1 MTIQA
6 QPLFSSLAGVQVLA
20 PVSKTPEYEPSTTTQ
35 ADILTKSALSFV
47 VLLHRSFN
55 STRKQLLE
63 NRQLVQEQLDQGIP
77 LLFLQDETMTKVR
90 NDPTWQGAFP
100 APGLTDRRTEIT
112 GPPERKMIVNALNT
126 PVKTYMSDFEDS
138 SAPTWANVITGQV
151 NLYDAVR
158 HQIDF
163 VSKDNGKAY
172 RVNQSQQ
179 FLTPTLLVRPRG
191 WHMVDKHI
199 LVDGEPVSASIL
211 DFGLYFFHNAHELIN
226 QGRGP
231 YFYLPKMEH
240 HLEAKLWN
248 DVFNVAQDSLA
259 VSRGTIRATVL
270 IETLPA
276 AYQMEEIIFQLRN
289 HSAGLNCGRWDYIF
303 STIKRLRNDPSKILP
318 DRDQVT
324 MTVPFMKAYCERLI
338 NICHRRQVH
347 AMGGMAAQIPIKNDP
362 EANKVA
368 ISKVKNDKL
377 REATMNYDGT
387 WVAHP
392 ALAPIANDV
401 FNEHMPTPNQIHIV
415 PDEDVSEADLSNT
428 AIAGGKIT
436 TEGIR
441 KNLFIALSY
450 IESWLRGVGCVPINN
465 LMEDAATAE
474 VSRLQLYSWVL
485 HLVKMEDSNKTV
497 TPDLMSLILEEEV
510 EKLTEQFGSKGR
522 KFKEAA
528 RYLEPEITGKSVS
541 EFLTTLIYD
550 SVVTVGKPIDLEAL
564 KD

>member
-112 GPPERKMIVNALNT
+112 GPPERKMIVDALNT

-248 DVFNVAQDSLA
+248 DVFNVAQDLSL
-259 VSRGTIRATVL
+259 
-270 IETLPA
+270 
-276 AYQMEEIIFQLRN
+276 
-289 HSAGLNCGRWDYIF
+289 
-303 STIKRLRNDPSKILP
+303 
-318 DRDQVT
+318 
-324 MTVPFMKAYCERLI
+324 
-338 NICHRRQVH
+338 
-347 AMGGMAAQIPIKNDP
+347 
-362 EANKVA
+362 
-368 ISKVKNDKL
+368 
-377 REATMNYDGT
+377 
-387 WVAHP
+387 
-392 ALAPIANDV
+392 
-401 FNEHMPTPNQIHIV
+401 IHI
-415 PDEDVSEADLSNT
+415 
-428 AIAGGKIT
+428 
-436 TEGIR
+436 
-441 KNLFIALSY
+441 
-450 IESWLRGVGCVPINN
+450 
-465 LMEDAATAE
+465 
-474 VSRLQLYSWVL
+474 
-485 HLVKMEDSNKTV
+485 
-497 TPDLMSLILEEEV
+497 
-510 EKLTEQFGSKGR
+510 
-522 KFKEAA
+522 
-528 RYLEPEITGKSVS
+528 
-541 EFLTTLIYD
+541 
-550 SVVTVGKPIDLEAL
+550 
-564 KD
+564 